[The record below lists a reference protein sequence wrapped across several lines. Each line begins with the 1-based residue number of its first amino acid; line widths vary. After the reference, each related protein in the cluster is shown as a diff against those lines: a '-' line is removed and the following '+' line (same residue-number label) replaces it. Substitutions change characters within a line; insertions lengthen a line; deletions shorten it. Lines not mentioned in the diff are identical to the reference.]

1 MAARY
6 APICGLNGK
15 TEVVAPISAPMLQIV
30 AIPVHEIESTP
41 GPWYSMIAPVPP
53 DTVRMSATLR
63 MMSFGVVQFESFPV
77 SLTPI
82 TRGALSSHARLAI
95 TSTASAP
102 PTPTAHAPRPPP
114 LGVCESVPIIRR
126 PGKA

>member
-1 MAARY
+1 
-6 APICGLNGK
+6 
-15 TEVVAPISAPMLQIV
+15 
-30 AIPVHEIESTP
+30 
-41 GPWYSMIAPVPP
+41 
-53 DTVRMSATLR
+53 MSATLR

-114 LGVCESVPIIRR
+114 LGVCESVPIISR